1 MTSPIQESF
10 ENFENL
16 KFDTF
21 ELKDDTNDPAK
32 KFHNVSQAV
41 DTQYYF
47 PSELLSLSEKLH
59 INSENF
65 SRFILEVLLIK
76 AFGELA

>member
-1 MTSPIQESF
+1 MTSPVQESF

-16 KFDTF
+16 KFDPF
-21 ELKDDTNDPAK
+21 KSKDVLLDDSNDPDK
-32 KFHNVSQAV
+32 NFYNNIQAV
-41 DTQYYF
+41 DTQYYL

-65 SRFILEVLLIK
+65 SRFILT
-76 AFGELA
+76 